1 MGAAKSRILVV
12 EDDPV
17 IRDLVAEL
25 LGIEGYA
32 CTMAMSCGEARQ
44 KVQEDSFA
52 CGLIDLG
59 LPDGNGLRLLPDL
72 RQSCPW
78 LVPIILTG
86 DSRAETIV
94 ETIRA
99 GAFDYLMKPFSG
111 AALSG
116 AVSRAIEH
124 HDAIHE
130 RDRLFQLLSTERE
143 QLKVRVADATAD
155 LRQYATQIET
165 INARLQSLLRLTQ
178 MSASFYTDENLFR
191 GTFEELEKHL
201 PVYCVALCGWAAQDF
216 VAAIRGEDGEVRVIV
231 SDAAS
236 SVPLGET
243 ARDAKQPQL
252 LASLVERHT
261 GLDTNKVALFPYLQ
275 HFWGRRLCTVG
286 FFLSSEFDVD
296 PPCDEFLGMCAH
308 FLATEWQEAQLL
320 LHAVRGASL
329 GDIAFELYKGFIQG
343 LTAIRTAA
351 DVAEETR
358 APQEASEALKIICA
372 NVESLQ
378 RQIQEFRQLS
388 SQRKDSVETVYLDQY
403 IDQAI
408 QMLSMAIQSR
418 GIEIL
423 KDYQAKCE
431 CILLNGSTLART
443 FLDLISSAV
452 RTVETGGQIVLRLT
466 DADSD
471 TILFQICCDG
481 INAGLFAEAASCRP
495 AADSEVVS
503 GASVSPRSD
512 AEAASYR
519 PAADAEA
526 ASYRPAADVK
536 AHPKFL
542 LAQRTVRSCGGRL
555 TVEEPE
561 GGRLVFRIQL
571 PRNALNPSPA
581 GEVND

>member
-1 MGAAKSRILVV
+1 MGATKSRILVV
-12 EDDPV
+12 EDD
-17 IRDLVAEL
+17 LVVQGLVVEL
-25 LGIEGYA
+25 LEAEGHA
-32 CTMAMSCGEARQ
+32 CTTATSCAEARERARGGPF
-44 KVQEDSFA
+44 V

-59 LPDGNGLRLLPDL
+59 LPDGNGLKLLPDL
-72 RQSCPW
+72 KEKHPW
-78 LVPIILTG
+78 LVPVILTG

-94 ETIRA
+94 DTVRA

-111 AALSG
+111 AALRG

-130 RDRLFQLLSTERE
+130 RDRLFELLSLERE
-143 QLKVRVADATAD
+143 QLKVRVEEATAG

-165 INARLQSLLRLTQ
+165 INARQQSLLRLTQ
-178 MSASFYTDENLFR
+178 VSATFYTDETLFR

-201 PVYCVALCGWAAQDF
+201 PIHCVALCSSTAQDF
-216 VAAIRGEDGEVRVIV
+216 LAAIRAEDGDLRVIV
-231 SDAAS
+231 SDAVS
-236 SVPLGET
+236 SGSPAET
-243 ARDAKQPQL
+243 GHAKESEL
-252 LASLVERHT
+252 VASLVERHT
-261 GLDTNKVALFPYLQ
+261 GLDTKRAAQFPYVQ
-275 HFWGRRLCTVG
+275 HFWGRRLCTVV
-286 FFLSSEFDVD
+286 FYLSPEFEVD
-296 PPCDEFLGMCAH
+296 AACEEFLGMCAH
-308 FLATEWQEAQLL
+308 FLASEWQEAQLL
-320 LHAVRGASL
+320 LHALKDASL
-329 GDIAFELYKGFIQG
+329 GDIAFELYKGFIQS

-358 APQEASEALKIICA
+358 VPQEASEALKIICA

-378 RQIQEFRQLS
+378 RQIQEFRNLS

-452 RTVETGGQIVLRLT
+452 RTVEAGGKIVLRLT
-466 DADSD
+466 DVDSD
-471 TILFQICCDG
+471 TILLQICCDG
-481 INAGLFAEAASCRP
+481 ASAEMF
-495 AADSEVVS
+495 SEVRH
-503 GASVSPRSD
+503 GASRSPRT
-512 AEAASYR
+512 
-519 PAADAEA
+519 
-526 ASYRPAADVK
+526 DVR

-555 TVEEPE
+555 TVDQPE
-561 GGRLVFRIQL
+561 DGGLVFRIQL
-571 PRNALNPSPA
+571 PRNALNPA
-581 GEVND
+581 GEAND